1 MKDIKTA
8 KQFYKLF
15 TDKELTVLS
24 IEQKMQLYAEYY
36 HKAKVEKTLPKNDRH
51 ILENF
56 INNKRFEWNKQI
68 FSVRIIKPLL
78 VKLLNDL

>member
-36 HKAKVEKTLPKNDRH
+36 HKAKIEAISDEEISKECNISDSVQFTNGFDYGAKWFKN
-51 ILENF
+51 
-56 INNKRFEWNKQI
+56 
-68 FSVRIIKPLL
+68 
-78 VKLLNDL
+78 KLLNDL